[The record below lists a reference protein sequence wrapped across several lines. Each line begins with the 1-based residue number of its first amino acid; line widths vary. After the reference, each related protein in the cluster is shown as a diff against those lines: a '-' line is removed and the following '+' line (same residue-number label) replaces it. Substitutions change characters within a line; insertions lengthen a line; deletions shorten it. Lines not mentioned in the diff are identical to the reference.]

1 MTSKKPP
8 SVFLILTVICFT
20 ALIGNKHISAQTEVA
35 SNKDYKEIV
44 YDNSNLGSDYERQMV
59 TDVLVDYMLLKNSL
73 AKGKM
78 ADARFTSLTMISVI
92 ADYRRVMDPD
102 LLTDPK
108 KFSDDMAALK
118 EKVKQSSTLD
128 EVRTNFITINNLFAD
143 FIKSYGLY
151 NKTVYI
157 FQCNENET
165 RSIRYWISDLMTDTR
180 NPYADQNKN
189 SDASCYKVKESW
201 IFR

>member
-35 SNKDYKEIV
+35 SNKDFKEIF

-73 AKGKM
+73 AKGKA

-92 ADYRRVMDPD
+92 ADYRSVMDPN

-118 EKVKQSSTLD
+118 EKVKKSATLD
-128 EVRTNFITINNLFAD
+128 EVRTNFITLNNLFAD

-165 RSIRYWISDLMTDTR
+165 RSSMYWISDSMTDTR
-180 NPYADQNKN
+180 NPYLDHNSEAD
-189 SDASCYKVKESW
+189 CYKVKESW